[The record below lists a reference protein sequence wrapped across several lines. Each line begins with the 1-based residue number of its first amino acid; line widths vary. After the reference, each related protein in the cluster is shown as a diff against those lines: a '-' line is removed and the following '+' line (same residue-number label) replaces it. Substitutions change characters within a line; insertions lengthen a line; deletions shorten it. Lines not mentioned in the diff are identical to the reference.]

1 MAPELLALPVADVD
15 PVETVE
21 DVEPV
26 AEVDVLETDEDTEL
40 VTEMEA
46 FEVNEETELAT
57 ELEIEL
63 DNDVAGTVTDED
75 EFPDCDSTIMQISVA
90 MFEVAGNKMLEL
102 LKERIR
108 GTYSRHQLWSKL

>member
-15 PVETVE
+15 PFEAVE
-21 DVEPV
+21 DVESL

-102 LKERIR
+102 LEERIR

>member
-1 MAPELLALPVADVD
+1 MAAELLALPVAE
-15 PVETVE
+15 VEAFEAVE
-21 DVEPV
+21 DVDPV
-26 AEVDVLETDEDTEL
+26 AEVDVFETD
-40 VTEMEA
+40 
-46 FEVNEETELAT
+46 EETELFTEVEALEVDEETVPAT

-75 EFPDCDSTIMQISVA
+75 EFPGCDSTIMQISVA